1 MNLKQSKMIVK
12 NGHWNNENMTQ
23 SLEESATIGQPL
35 IVSCIYKSADIYTVR
50 PNLTLTWN
58 SRPWDSISA
67 SSRID
72 SVTRDVPYGMKVI
85 EGRIDQVEDFMFNI
99 DQVIIECKAI
109 SHDDIIVKKKH
120 LNLRRKSPPPPPPPY
135 QPSPPQV
142 ISSSPADDFVD
153 EANLNSRHSP
163 SSSSLQTD
171 HVYDPEVVTRSVC
184 DNISILCSKII
195 S

>member
-1 MNLKQSKMIVK
+1 MTLYELINSNQNTNNNNLKRSKMIVK
-12 NGHWNNENMTQ
+12 NGRWNENITQ
-23 SLEESATIGQPL
+23 PLEDAATTGQPL
-35 IVSCIYKSADIYTVR
+35 LVSCIYKSADIT

-72 SVTRDVPYGMKVI
+72 SVTLDVPYGTKVI
-85 EGRIDQVEDFMFNI
+85 EGRIDQVEDFMFNV

-109 SHDDIIVKKKH
+109 SHDITVKKKH
-120 LNLRRKSPPPPPPPY
+120 LNLRRKSP
-135 QPSPPQV
+135 QV
-142 ISSSPADDFVD
+142 IAAAVD

-171 HVYDPEVVTRSVC
+171 HVYDPEVSRSV
-184 DNISILCSKII
+184 
-195 S
+195 

>member
-171 HVYDPEVVTRSVC
+171 HVYDPEVSRSV
-184 DNISILCSKII
+184 
-195 S
+195 

>member
-120 LNLRRKSPPPPPPPY
+120 LNLRRKSP
-135 QPSPPQV
+135 QV
-142 ISSSPADDFVD
+142 IAAAVD
-153 EANLNSRHSP
+153 EANLNSRPP

-171 HVYDPEVVTRSVC
+171 HVYDPEVSRSV
-184 DNISILCSKII
+184 
-195 S
+195 

>member
-1 MNLKQSKMIVK
+1 M
-12 NGHWNNENMTQ
+12 
-23 SLEESATIGQPL
+23 
-35 IVSCIYKSADIYTVR
+35 
-50 PNLTLTWN
+50 
-58 SRPWDSISA
+58 
-67 SSRID
+67 
-72 SVTRDVPYGMKVI
+72 TRDVPYGMKVI

-142 ISSSPADDFVD
+142 ISSPADDFVD

-171 HVYDPEVVTRSVC
+171 HVYDPEVVSRSVC
-184 DNISILCSKII
+184 DNIRYTFSSNHNIYKSSCGLCFWASDPLIERFY
-195 S
+195 

>member
-1 MNLKQSKMIVK
+1 
-12 NGHWNNENMTQ
+12 MTQ
-23 SLEESATIGQPL
+23 PMNEESATIGQPL
-35 IVSCIYKSADIYTVR
+35 LVSCIYKSADIT

-142 ISSSPADDFVD
+142 ISSPADDFVD
-153 EANLNSRHSP
+153 EANLNSRPP

-171 HVYDPEVVTRSVC
+171 HVYDPEVSRSV
-184 DNISILCSKII
+184 
-195 S
+195 

>member
-1 MNLKQSKMIVK
+1 MTLYELINNNQNNNNNLKQSKMIVK
-12 NGHWNNENMTQ
+12 NGHWNETMTQ
-23 SLEESATIGQPL
+23 PMHEEAATIGQPL
-35 IVSCIYKSADIYTVR
+35 LVSCIYKSADIT

-72 SVTRDVPYGMKVI
+72 SVTLDVPYGMKVI

-109 SHDDIIVKKKH
+109 SHDDITVKKKH
-120 LNLRRKSPPPPPPPY
+120 LNLRRKSP
-135 QPSPPQV
+135 QV
-142 ISSSPADDFVD
+142 ISPADVD
-153 EANLNSRHSP
+153 EANLNSRPP

-171 HVYDPEVVTRSVC
+171 HVYDPEVVSRSVC
-184 DNISILCSKII
+184 DNTYVKLHM
-195 S
+195 